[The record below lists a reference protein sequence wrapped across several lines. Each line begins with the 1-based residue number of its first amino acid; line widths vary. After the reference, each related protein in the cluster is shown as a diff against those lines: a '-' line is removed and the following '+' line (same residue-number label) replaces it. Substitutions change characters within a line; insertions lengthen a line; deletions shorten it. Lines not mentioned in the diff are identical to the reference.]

1 MVPTSHRRT
10 LLNKE
15 AKSYSSYVCFFW
27 TNKVKSQWW
36 KLLLVPLEGWEPLLL
51 LQCSCTLDF
60 TLKYSKSKLDKRKIF
75 QRDFFFTTPYFFL
88 RPTWPWSPPQAPW
101 CLPWSSRATC
111 PSNRTPRKKCKVLVS
126 KHFPLSTS
134 LWKFVNILFSVP
146 WMKFSTLFCSPH
158 LKAEQMSYQGLFDHR
173 VMESTKED
181 NNTKACLICFAIS
194 HHLNCTVT
202 SL

>member
-1 MVPTSHRRT
+1 MVEIVAS
-10 LLNKE
+10 LK
-15 AKSYSSYVCFFW
+15 
-27 TNKVKSQWW
+27 
-36 KLLLVPLEGWEPLLL
+36 VPLYFSRAAVPLISPWNDRWSENV
-51 LQCSCTLDF
+51 QESP
-60 TLKYSKSKLDKRKIF
+60 SS
-75 QRDFFFTTPYFFL
+75 QPYFSP

-111 PSNRTPRKKCKVLVS
+111 PSNRTPRKKYKVLVS
-126 KHFPLSTS
+126 KHFPPSTS

-158 LKAEQMSYQGLFDHR
+158 LKAEQMCYQGLFDHR